1 MWYLKFF
8 IELAVIAVIIYMIS
22 GRLMGPKVDFRKRI
36 LSVSMGVVFTTFTYW
51 YSYLRFTDY
60 LNLNAIQVVQDET
73 AILWIGSMLL
83 ISMLLYLFFE
93 LFDPVE
99 LGELGDPK
107 AGGEIFL
114 IRWRNRLRE
123 QKRLSRILEISV
135 RNGFSQA
142 LDFARRRG
150 ENDRELARAFRVTLE
165 ESGGIFIKFGQML
178 STHSELFPPAFI
190 KELGSLQQNVKPL
203 TSEQVEK
210 LLNDKLAYRIEDVF
224 SEVDKEPLA
233 AGSIG
238 QVHRAL
244 LKNGDE
250 VVVKLLRPDIRSI
263 MRDDLNLLLD
273 FTEWLSNK
281 SAWINS
287 IGIQDLASGFADSM
301 REEVNFNIE
310 IRNTIQ
316 LGNIMEKSEHNLKVP
331 KVYTEYSN
339 DKLIVLEYL
348 EGKSIADGQDLLTL
362 FDVDRSEFSR
372 SILFSYLE
380 QIFFNGIFHADPHP
394 GNIFIDRMDG
404 SPILM
409 DFGAVGRLS
418 EGQRGALYQFVV
430 GIQQNDS
437 DIMSDAV
444 LQLVQ
449 DNESIDRN
457 KFEYALG
464 QTMMRISHIDKIP
477 TRELIHS
484 LFDIVRDFGLK
495 FHGPVGTA
503 LRALIVLDRSLRL
516 VDPEFDMFRESKTF
530 AKKHKASYLFK
541 PFTEPSAT
549 KAKIEE
555 ELAVWVP
562 ELMKI
567 PKRIDRLVQ
576 RVESGKVILHHD
588 IFSDKHNSMFVTQLF
603 SRFVLLMSG
612 ITFGIISAALL
623 AIAQFIDTAYA
634 VYLNIASYAG
644 LFLSVVLL
652 VRLSIQA
659 IRDMKRTSGL

>member
-1 MWYLKFF
+1 MWYLKFI
-8 IELAVIAVIIYMIS
+8 IELAVIAIIIYMIS

-36 LSVSMGVVFTTFTYW
+36 LSVSLGVVFTTFTYW

-60 LNLNAIQVVQDET
+60 LDLNAIQVVQDET

-107 AGGEIFL
+107 AGGEFFL
-114 IRWRNRLRE
+114 LRWRNRFRE

-210 LLNDKLAYRIEDVF
+210 ILNDKLAYRIEDVF
-224 SEVDKEPLA
+224 SEVDKKPLA

-263 MRDDLNLLLD
+263 MRDDLNLLLE
-273 FTEWLSNK
+273 FTDWLSKK
-281 SAWINS
+281 SHWIHS
-287 IGIQDLASGFADSM
+287 IGINDLASGFAESM

-316 LGNIMEKSEHNLKVP
+316 LGNIMEESEHNLKVP

-418 EGQRGALYQFVV
+418 DSQRGALYQFVI

-437 DIMSDAV
+437 DVMSDAV

-449 DNESIDRN
+449 HSEEIDRN

-503 LRALIVLDRSLRL
+503 LRALIVLDSSLRL

-555 ELAVWVP
+555 ELAVWIP
-562 ELMKI
+562 EMMKI
-567 PKRIDRLVQ
+567 PKRLDRLVQ

-588 IFSDKHNSMFVTQLF
+588 VFSDKHNSMFVTQLF

>member
-60 LNLNAIQVVQDET
+60 LDLNAIQVVQDET

-99 LGELGDPK
+99 LGEMGDPK
-107 AGGEIFL
+107 AGGEFFL
-114 IRWRNRLRE
+114 FRWRNRLRE

-210 LLNDKLAYRIEDVF
+210 ILNDKLAYRIEDVF
-224 SEVDKEPLA
+224 SEVDKKPLA

-263 MRDDLNLLLD
+263 MRDDLNLLLE
-273 FTEWLSNK
+273 FTEWLSKK
-281 SAWINS
+281 SHWIHS
-287 IGIQDLASGFADSM
+287 IGIKDLASGFAESM

-310 IRNTIQ
+310 IRNTTQ
-316 LGNIMEKSEHNLKVP
+316 MSNIMDESEHNLKVP

-418 EGQRGALYQFVV
+418 DSQRGALYQFVI

-437 DIMSDAV
+437 DVMSDAV

-449 DNESIDRN
+449 DSEEIDRN

-495 FHGPVGTA
+495 FYGPVGTA
-503 LRALIVLDRSLRL
+503 LRALIVLDSSLRL

-530 AKKHKASYLFK
+530 AKKYKASYLFK

-588 IFSDKHNSMFVTQLF
+588 VFSDKHNSMFVTQLF

>member
-1 MWYLKFF
+1 MGILKFL
-8 IELAVIAVIIYMIS
+8 IELIVIALLIYLIS
-22 GRLMGPKVDFRKRI
+22 GRLMGPKVDFRKRV
-36 LSVSMGVVFTTFTYW
+36 LSVSMGVVLTTFLYW

-60 LNLNAIQVVQDET
+60 LDLNTLQIVQDET
-73 AILWIGSMLL
+73 SILWIGSMLL

-99 LGELGDPK
+99 LGELGDRK
-107 AGGEIFL
+107 AGRELFFF
-114 IRWRNRLRE
+114 RWRNRLRE

-150 ENDRELARAFRVTLE
+150 ENDLELARAFRVTLE

-178 STHSELFPPAFI
+178 STHTELFPPAFI

-210 LLNDKLAYRIEDVF
+210 LLNEKLPYQIEDVF
-224 SEVDKEPLA
+224 AQVDMEPLA

-250 VVVKLLRPDIRSI
+250 VVVKLLRPDIRGI
-263 MRDDLNLLLD
+263 MRDDLNLLVE
-273 FTEWLSNK
+273 FTEWLSKK
-281 SAWINS
+281 SAWINN
-287 IGIQDLASGFADSM
+287 IGIRDLAIGFANSM

-310 IRNTIQ
+310 IRNTNQ
-316 LGNIMEKSEHNLKVP
+316 LYNIMEKSDHRIKVP

-348 EGKSIADGQDLLTL
+348 EGKSIAKGDELFNF
-362 FDVDRSEFSR
+362 FDVDRSGFAQEV
-372 SILFSYLE
+372 LFSYLE
-380 QIFFNGIFHADPHP
+380 QIFFNGIFHSDPHP

-404 SPILM
+404 NPIIL
-409 DFGAVGRLS
+409 DFGAVGRLTES
-418 EGQRGALYQFVV
+418 QRNALYLFVL
-430 GIQQNDS
+430 GIQQNDT
-437 DIMSDAV
+437 DIMADAV
-444 LQLVQ
+444 LELVQ
-449 DNESIDRN
+449 EGESIDRR

-464 QTMMRISHIDKIP
+464 QTLMRISHIDKIP

-484 LFDIVRDFGLK
+484 MFDVVRDFGLK
-495 FHGPVGTA
+495 FQPPVSTA
-503 LRALIVLDRSLRL
+503 LRALIVLDSTLRL
-516 VDPEFDMFRESKTF
+516 VDPDLDMFKESKTF
-530 AKKHKASYLFK
+530 AKKHKTTYLFK
-541 PFTEPSAT
+541 PFTQPSAT
-549 KAKIEE
+549 KEKIEE
-555 ELAVWVP
+555 ELAVWLP
-562 ELMKI
+562 ELMKV
-567 PKRIDRLVQ
+567 PKRLDRLVQ

-588 IFSDKHNSMFVTQLF
+588 VFSDKHNSMFVTQLF
-603 SRFVLLMSG
+603 SRFVLLMTG
-612 ITFGIISAALL
+612 ITFGLVSAALL
-623 AIAQFIDTAYA
+623 AIAQFIDTGYA

>member
-1 MWYLKFF
+1 MWYLKFI
-8 IELAVIAVIIYMIS
+8 IELAVIAIIIYMIS

-36 LSVSMGVVFTTFTYW
+36 LSVSLGVMFTTFTYW

-60 LNLNAIQVVQDET
+60 LDLNAIQVVQDET

-107 AGGEIFL
+107 AGGEFFL
-114 IRWRNRLRE
+114 LRWRNRFRE

-210 LLNDKLAYRIEDVF
+210 ILNDKLAYRIEDVF
-224 SEVDKEPLA
+224 SEVDKKPLA

-263 MRDDLNLLLD
+263 MRDDLNLLLE
-273 FTEWLSNK
+273 FTDWLSKK
-281 SAWINS
+281 SHWIHS
-287 IGIQDLASGFADSM
+287 IGINDLASGFAESM

-316 LGNIMEKSEHNLKVP
+316 LGNIMEESEHNLKVP

-418 EGQRGALYQFVV
+418 DSQRGALYQFVI

-437 DIMSDAV
+437 DVMSDAV

-449 DNESIDRN
+449 DSEEIDRN

-503 LRALIVLDRSLRL
+503 LRALIVLDSSLRL
-516 VDPEFDMFRESKTF
+516 VDPNFDMFRESKTF
-530 AKKHKASYLFK
+530 AKKYKASYLFK

-555 ELAVWVP
+555 ELAVWIP
-562 ELMKI
+562 ELMKV

-612 ITFGIISAALL
+612 ITFGIISAGLL